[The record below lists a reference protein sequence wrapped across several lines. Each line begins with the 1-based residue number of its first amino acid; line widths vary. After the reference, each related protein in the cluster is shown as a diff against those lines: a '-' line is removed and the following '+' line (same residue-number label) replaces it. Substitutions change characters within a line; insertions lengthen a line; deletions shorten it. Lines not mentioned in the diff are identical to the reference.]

1 MWCFWLHEIK
11 MLILRLHNFHKLMGD
26 FMVATSIL
34 HMQCMDK
41 IWLLPTQNEKI
52 ISLFSPQLENFIN
65 ENVRS
70 GVEEIKRTAVHTQT
84 AAMLEMGTNL
94 LSQSAE
100 QTRKLTDVETQ
111 VSLSAKTRANL
122 FAASP
127 NEKLWGPHPCKNKWC
142 HLGNARWTAN

>member
-1 MWCFWLHEIK
+1 MWWFWLHKIK

-127 NEKLWGPHPCKNKWC
+127 NEKLSGPHPCKNKWC

>member
-1 MWCFWLHEIK
+1 M
-11 MLILRLHNFHKLMGD
+11 LRLHNFHKLMGD

-122 FAASP
+122 LAASP
-127 NEKLWGPHPCKNKWC
+127 NEKLWGPHPCKNK
-142 HLGNARWTAN
+142 

>member
-1 MWCFWLHEIK
+1 MWWFWLHKIK

-111 VSLSAKTRANL
+111 VSLSATTRANL

-127 NEKLWGPHPCKNKWC
+127 NEKLRGPHPCKSKWC